1 MDALSHR
8 SLSKGRVGNEK
19 NGNDVLGF
27 TVSVSQDVG
36 R

>member
-1 MDALSHR
+1 MNALSYR
-8 SLSKGRVGNEK
+8 SLSKGRVGNGK

-27 TVSVSQDVG
+27 TVMVSQDVD